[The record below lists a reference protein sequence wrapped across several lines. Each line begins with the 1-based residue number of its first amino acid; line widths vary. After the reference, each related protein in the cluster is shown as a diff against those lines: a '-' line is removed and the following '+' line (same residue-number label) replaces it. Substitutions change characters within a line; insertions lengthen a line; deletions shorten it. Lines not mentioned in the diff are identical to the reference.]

1 MLTMR
6 IRSPEKVFILCLN
19 SAGSNE
25 SVRFNFDYFGKVPD
39 TLRLVSVSLVS
50 EIFFEIVFRDESLAN
65 TCIEHCADRFD
76 ECNASCSNQFNST
89 CTYECNLDYFDCQNL
104 CPCFPGCPDGCY
116 QCQTS
121 FCQCQDKPNSPDFIT
136 CKVKFLL
143 LVI

>member
-1 MLTMR
+1 M
-6 IRSPEKVFILCLN
+6 E
-19 SAGSNE
+19 
-25 SVRFNFDYFGKVPD
+25 
-39 TLRLVSVSLVS
+39 TLL
-50 EIFFEIVFRDESLAN
+50 RDESLAN

-121 FCQCQDKPNSPDFIT
+121 FCQCQDKANSPDFIT
-136 CKVKFLL
+136 CKVIFIFERPRDEKSELYA
-143 LVI
+143 LVKTSSKLILVSNGILQSMRVKSFYL